1 MELDARKGRS
11 ARIQGRIAAVV
22 VPFDMQMYLD
32 SGELDEIAPQTS
44 ATQRGLHIK
53 ASNLRS
59 IKDTDGPQI
68 L

>member
-1 MELDARKGRS
+1 
-11 ARIQGRIAAVV
+11 
-22 VPFDMQMYLD
+22 MQMYLD